1 MTKIRGRQAQASR
14 ESVASIGVT
23 RTLLIP
29 PAANY
34 NMFEMLP
41 VREACWRLGAVS
53 FFIGC

>member
-1 MTKIRGRQAQASR
+1 MTKIRGRQAQAFR
-14 ESVASIGVT
+14 ESVASVGVT
-23 RTLLIP
+23 RTLLIL

-34 NMFEMLP
+34 NMFEMLL